1 VGETMEFMLFATIVA
16 LLYFTY
22 KREEQMKKERAD
34 LLDRIMAR
42 TYVEY
47 KEQTAEPV
55 KYEPVTVTEQ
65 DEYWMELQEKKV

>member
-1 VGETMEFMLFATIVA
+1 MEFMLFATIVA
-16 LLYFTY
+16 LLFFTY

-47 KEQTAEPV
+47 KEQTSEPV
-55 KYEPVTVTEQ
+55 KYEPVVVTEEE
-65 DEYWMELQEKKV
+65 EYWRELEEKKL

>member
-1 VGETMEFMLFATIVA
+1 MEFMLFATIVS

-42 TYVEY
+42 NYVEY

-55 KYEPVTVTEQ
+55 KYEPVVVTEEE
-65 DEYWMELQEKKV
+65 EYWRELEEKKL